1 MRTVM
6 HPHGQVLRDDAPA
19 SGAHLRRPA
28 GIDLD
33 DRRTGA
39 FRCTSQTV
47 LEYSP
52 RGVVLRA
59 TGAPPLLPNELL
71 DVDILHRDEAIALDH
86 ALGHMAEVVRPEIG
100 DPAESVLQ
108 TVLELPPFGRS
119 YLDLRHLTLDPGDV
133 LGHRLVEA
141 YILEHRS
148 IRHGGQPGQAEVHP
162 DLGPVVLKPFG
173 SFPFDLDKNACVP
186 VGLALDYLAS
196 ANAFRDPL
204 AASETDPSDIV
215 HLPEEQKITFDAE
228 VLQRDVFVASVS
240 LRILAPGE
248 PECLLPLPLQGADDS
263 IMDPSGDVLKRM

>member
-1 MRTVM
+1 M
-6 HPHGQVLRDDAPA
+6 HPHGQVLRDDMPA
-19 SGAHLRRPA
+19 SGAHLRRPT

-59 TGAPPLLPNELL
+59 AGAPPLILNELL

-108 TVLELPPFGRS
+108 TVPELPPSGRS
-119 YLDLRHLTLDPGDV
+119 LLDLRHLPLNPGDV
-133 LGHRLVEA
+133 LGHHLVEA
-141 YILEHRS
+141 YVLEHRS
-148 IRHGGQPGQAEVHP
+148 IGHGGQPCQTEVHP
-162 DLGPVVLKPFG
+162 DLGPVVLQPFG
-173 SFPFDLDKNACVP
+173 PFPLDLDKDACVP

-196 ANAFRDPL
+196 ADIPGHPL
-204 AASETDPSDIV
+204 AASEPDPSDIV
-215 HLPEEQKITFDAE
+215 HLPGEQQISFDAE
-228 VLQRDVFVASVS
+228 VLR
-240 LRILAPGE
+240 
-248 PECLLPLPLQGADDS
+248 
-263 IMDPSGDVLKRM
+263 